1 MVGARQGLSV
11 AVGPSWCW
19 QVGPIEASI
28 PGGSRGDGT
37 RLLKVGCAVPSNLTV
52 GVICNQNAMSAVTLK
67 ASLSNGFC
75 LVLLGVAAFLLRI
88 SESQRC
94 TGAETC
100 NATAMAPASIA
111 QPWLWVAVGDT
122 EMPYM
127 CQVVISQRAGK
138 YVGGRASVIASNWNC
153 CWFAASDVSMPCLSN
168 AAVLELMG
176 RHKRFE
182 NSFGRPNW
190 WQVPAL

>member
-1 MVGARQGLSV
+1 MWQLGPAGVDKLGPSRRRFLAGAVGTEPGFWKSGARCPQI
-11 AVGPSWCW
+11 WRW
-19 QVGPIEASI
+19 
-28 PGGSRGDGT
+28 
-37 RLLKVGCAVPSNLTV
+37 

-138 YVGGRASVIASNWNC
+138 YVGGGASVIASNWNC